1 MEYINVD
8 DDLYPTTF
16 FHRVSTW
23 VVIGVA
29 ILLLGVV
36 GARVHAIYST
46 KAIDGMIRRGQY
58 DSAWAKLGT
67 VHLIGD
73 CRRFALTSD
82 LLMRDE
88 RPDSLLLRVSDSFR
102 TCNPEP
108 DRLYQLVARGN
119 TRLAIRGAALDSASR
134 RALYAAAWKA
144 AMSCVHSDSLN
155 RECAIDGYLAL
166 GGMRNPA
173 GQLEWASAALSVFP
187 KDSLFLA
194 FQAQARVADSA
205 RVAAGT
211 PDTASKPVPVA
222 SAAPKGR

>member
-1 MEYINVD
+1 MEYQNVD

-29 ILLLGVV
+29 VLLLGVV

-46 KAIDGMIRRGQY
+46 KAIGSMIERGQY
-58 DSAWAKLGT
+58 DSAWTKLGS
-67 VHLIGD
+67 VRLIGE
-73 CRRFALTSD
+73 CRRLALTSD

-88 RPDSLLLRVSDSFR
+88 RPDSQLLRVSDSFR

-119 TRLAIRGAALDSASR
+119 VRLATRGTALDPASR
-134 RALYAAAWKA
+134 RALYVAAWKA
-144 AMSCVHSDSLN
+144 ATSCVQSDSLN

-166 GGMRNPA
+166 GGMNNPV
-173 GQLEWASAALSVFP
+173 GQIEWASAALSVFP
-187 KDSLFLA
+187 KDSLLLA
-194 FQAQARVADSA
+194 FHGQAKVADSL
-205 RVAAGT
+205 RRAAGAA
-211 PDTASKPVPVA
+211 DTAAKADSEA
-222 SAAPKGR
+222 GKGK